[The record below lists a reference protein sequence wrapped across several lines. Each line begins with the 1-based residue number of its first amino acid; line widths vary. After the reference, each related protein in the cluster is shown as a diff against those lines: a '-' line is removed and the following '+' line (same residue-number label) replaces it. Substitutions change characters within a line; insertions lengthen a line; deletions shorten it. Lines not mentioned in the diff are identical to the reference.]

1 MSVSL
6 RVAHPSQKLLLR
18 RQSHSQVAL
27 AVQSLLE
34 RREIPRKSF
43 RSAGTT
49 VLHENL
55 NYYFFSLS
63 IEVVDGLVRSVV
75 TNAAVTPSEKLR
87 SELLVDSHNII
98 GDYKCALTALHD
110 RLVNGKNNI
119 SLGTE
124 W

>member
-6 RVAHPSQKLLLR
+6 RVAHPSQKLLLQ
-18 RQSHSQVAL
+18 RQSHSQVVL

-43 RSAGTT
+43 RSAGKT
-49 VLHENL
+49 VLRENL
-55 NYYFFSLS
+55 INYFFSLS

-124 W
+124 